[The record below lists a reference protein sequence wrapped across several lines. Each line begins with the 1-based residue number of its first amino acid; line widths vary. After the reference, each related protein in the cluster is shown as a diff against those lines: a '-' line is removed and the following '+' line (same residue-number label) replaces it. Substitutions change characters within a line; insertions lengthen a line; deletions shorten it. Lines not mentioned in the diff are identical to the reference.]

1 MKLTITTLSDLII
14 HLDVSGDMELE
25 NFKALCSLETNIDAT
40 NMSIFFNGKP
50 LQESNKTL
58 SFYGVQDGDMLLV
71 KDGRGN
77 QTMNN
82 ANFLGQLPQ
91 MDFSSIQVPNH
102 LVQNERREAENIFAT
117 LRSNPE
123 QVATLRVNNPRLA
136 EAFDGGIEEF
146 AKTLRIQQE
155 ARAKEDQRRIRML
168 LADPFDSEAQRMIAE
183 EIRRQQI
190 DSNMET
196 AMEYLPESFAE
207 VAMLYINCKV
217 NGFPI
222 KAFVDSGAQST
233 IMSKACAERCNILRL
248 IDNRWS
254 GIARGVGTQRILGKI
269 HLVQLELN
277 GVFVPCSFTILEHQ
291 PMDMLLGLDMLRRYQ
306 CSIDLKANVLRIG
319 TTGTETPFLSESEI
333 PKFARL
339 NVNEDIAQDDVQKAI
354 QESLKESS
362 PMSGVSA
369 QTPSTSGHQSSMFL
383 NYRLNFFLTNCP
395 ITFFWLK
402 GSGSNS
408 STGSRHSEADIQEL
422 VSMGFKREQVIIEL
436 DAFNGDKNQA
446 IAALFAKS
454 IIVPDNLK

>member
-1 MKLTITTLSDLII
+1 MKLTITTLTDLII

-25 NFKALCSLETNIDAT
+25 NFKALCSLETNIDSM
-40 NMSIFFNGKP
+40 NMSIFFNGKL

-71 KDGRGN
+71 KDGRGG
-77 QTMNN
+77 QTMMNN
-82 ANFLGQLPQ
+82 AGFLGQQQQQQLPQ
-91 MDFSSIQVPNH
+91 LDFSSIQVPNH

-136 EAFDGGIEEF
+136 EAFDKGIEEF

-269 HLVQLELN
+269 HLVQLEIN

-306 CSIDLKANVLRIG
+306 CSIDLKSNVLRIG

-339 NVNEDIAQDDVQKAI
+339 NMNEDLAQDDVQKAI

-362 PMSGVSA
+362 PMTNSSGGSA
-369 QTPSTSGHQSSMFL
+369 QTPSTSGHQS
-383 NYRLNFFLTNCP
+383 R
-395 ITFFWLK
+395 
-402 GSGSNS
+402 SGSNS

-436 DAFNGDKNQA
+436 DTFNGDKNQA

>member
-369 QTPSTSGHQSSMFL
+369 QTPSTSGHQS
-383 NYRLNFFLTNCP
+383 R
-395 ITFFWLK
+395 
-402 GSGSNS
+402 SGSNS

>member
-1 MKLTITTLSDLII
+1 MKLTITTLTDLII

-25 NFKALCSLETNIDAT
+25 NFKALCSLETNIDSM
-40 NMSIFFNGKP
+40 NMSIFFNGKL

-71 KDGRGN
+71 KDGRGGGGG
-77 QTMNN
+77 QTMMNN
-82 ANFLGQLPQ
+82 AGFLGQQQQQQQQLPQ
-91 MDFSSIQVPNH
+91 LDFSSIQVPNH

-136 EAFDGGIEEF
+136 EAFDKGIEEF

-269 HLVQLELN
+269 HLVQLEIN

-306 CSIDLKANVLRIG
+306 CSIDLKSNVLRIG

-339 NVNEDIAQDDVQKAI
+339 NMNEDLAQDDVQKAI

-362 PMSGVSA
+362 PMTNSSGGSA
-369 QTPSTSGHQSSMFL
+369 QTPSTSGHQS
-383 NYRLNFFLTNCP
+383 R
-395 ITFFWLK
+395 
-402 GSGSNS
+402 SGSNS

-436 DAFNGDKNQA
+436 DTFNGDKNQA

>member
-1 MKLTITTLSDLII
+1 MKLTITTLTDLII

-25 NFKALCSLETNIDAT
+25 NFKALCSLETNIDSM
-40 NMSIFFNGKP
+40 NMSIFFNGKL

-71 KDGRGN
+71 KDGRGG
-77 QTMNN
+77 QTMMNN
-82 ANFLGQLPQ
+82 AGFLGQQQQQQQLPQ
-91 MDFSSIQVPNH
+91 LDFSSIQVPNH

-136 EAFDGGIEEF
+136 EAFDKGIEEF

-269 HLVQLELN
+269 HLVQLEIN

-306 CSIDLKANVLRIG
+306 CSIDLKSNVLRIG

-339 NVNEDIAQDDVQKAI
+339 NMNEDLAQDDVQKAI

-362 PMSGVSA
+362 PMTNSSGGSA
-369 QTPSTSGHQSSMFL
+369 QTPSTSGHQS
-383 NYRLNFFLTNCP
+383 R
-395 ITFFWLK
+395 
-402 GSGSNS
+402 SGSNS

-436 DAFNGDKNQA
+436 DTFNGDKNQA

>member
-58 SFYGVQDGDMLLV
+58 TFYGVQDGDMLLV

-136 EAFDGGIEEF
+136 EAFDSGIEEF

-339 NVNEDIAQDDVQKAI
+339 NVNEDIDQDDVQKAI

-383 NYRLNFFLTNCP
+383 NYRLNFFLTNFP
-395 ITFFWLK
+395 ITF
-402 GSGSNS
+402 S
-408 STGSRHSEADIQEL
+408 D
-422 VSMGFKREQVIIEL
+422 
-436 DAFNGDKNQA
+436 
-446 IAALFAKS
+446 
-454 IIVPDNLK
+454 

>member
-1 MKLTITTLSDLII
+1 MKLTITTLTDLII

-25 NFKALCSLETNIDAT
+25 NFKALCSLETNIDSM
-40 NMSIFFNGKP
+40 NMSIFFNGKL

-71 KDGRGN
+71 KDGRGG
-77 QTMNN
+77 QTMMNN
-82 ANFLGQLPQ
+82 AGFLGQQQQQQQLPQ
-91 MDFSSIQVPNH
+91 LDFSSIQVPNH

-136 EAFDGGIEEF
+136 EAFDKGIEEF

-269 HLVQLELN
+269 HLVQLEIN

-306 CSIDLKANVLRIG
+306 CSIDLKSNVLRIG

-339 NVNEDIAQDDVQKAI
+339 NMNEDLAQDDVQKAI

-362 PMSGVSA
+362 PMTNSSGGSA
-369 QTPSTSGHQSSMFL
+369 QTPSTSGHQSS
-383 NYRLNFFLTNCP
+383 
-395 ITFFWLK
+395 
-402 GSGSNS
+402 SNS

-436 DAFNGDKNQA
+436 DTFNGDKNQA

>member
-77 QTMNN
+77 QSMNN

-319 TTGTETPFLSESEI
+319 TTGTETPFLFESEI

-383 NYRLNFFLTNCP
+383 NYRLNFFLTNFP
-395 ITFFWLK
+395 ITF
-402 GSGSNS
+402 S
-408 STGSRHSEADIQEL
+408 D
-422 VSMGFKREQVIIEL
+422 
-436 DAFNGDKNQA
+436 
-446 IAALFAKS
+446 
-454 IIVPDNLK
+454 

>member
-58 SFYGVQDGDMLLV
+58 TFYGVQDGDMLLV

-77 QTMNN
+77 QSMNN

-136 EAFDGGIEEF
+136 EAFDSGIEEF

-369 QTPSTSGHQSSMFL
+369 QTPSTSGHQS
-383 NYRLNFFLTNCP
+383 R
-395 ITFFWLK
+395 
-402 GSGSNS
+402 SGSNS